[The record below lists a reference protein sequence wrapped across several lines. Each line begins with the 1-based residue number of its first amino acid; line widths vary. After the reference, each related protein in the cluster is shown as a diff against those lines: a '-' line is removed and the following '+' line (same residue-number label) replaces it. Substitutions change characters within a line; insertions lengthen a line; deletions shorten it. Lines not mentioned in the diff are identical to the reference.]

1 MKKLLTSILLCCV
14 LVLQAQSNAI
24 QNALK
29 VHDYEQAIKL
39 ISKEKKSPEMDLLKA
54 TCFKNIAR
62 YDDAIALLEEIVKNE
77 HENNIASINELADC
91 YQQEG
96 NFRKAKLYYYMA
108 LQQTPDSRYAQLN
121 YLNITYKLKELNQT
135 IKLAH
140 SIFQKDTVPVLL
152 PVLGD
157 CFTQLGKTDS
167 AIYYYRK
174 AMSHNPADFNSLSK
188 LSKLYIQTEKFDDL
202 VSSTDRFILSD
213 SSNQIINQY
222 NGIGLCMSKKHDKAI
237 YRLKTLSQQGDS
249 SFLTNYYLGASYYAI
264 ADYIDAY
271 NHLSRAYRN
280 DSSNIRL
287 HYYLGESAIMSGHQ
301 PRGIQVLTEG
311 LNLLIPKDSELFNY
325 YYCISKGYNGMS
337 KPLDEIKYLKLSYD
351 HKQDYKLIYNIA
363 AIYDYQIQNPEE
375 ALNYYTRLM
384 ATQPKTKT
392 TPAITNGT
400 LNLSYYGAVENRIK
414 ELKEIIETK
423 KNKH

>member
-1 MKKLLTSILLCCV
+1 
-14 LVLQAQSNAI
+14 
-24 QNALK
+24 
-29 VHDYEQAIKL
+29 
-39 ISKEKKSPEMDLLKA
+39 
-54 TCFKNIAR
+54 
-62 YDDAIALLEEIVKNE
+62 
-77 HENNIASINELADC
+77 
-91 YQQEG
+91 
-96 NFRKAKLYYYMA
+96 MA

-174 AMSHNPADFNSLSK
+174 AMFHNPADYNSLSK

-213 SSNQIINQY
+213 SSNQVINQY
-222 NGIGLCMSKKHDKAI
+222 NGIGLCMSKKHEKAI
-237 YRLKTLSQQGDS
+237 YRLKSLSQQGDS
-249 SFLTNYYLGASYYAI
+249 SFLTNYYLGASYYAVE
-264 ADYIDAY
+264 DYIEAY
-271 NHLSRAYRN
+271 NYLSSAYKS

-287 HYYLGESAIMSGHQ
+287 HYYLGESAIMSGHRF
-301 PRGIQVLTEG
+301 RGIQILTEG
-311 LNLLIPKDSELFNY
+311 LNLLIPKDAELFNY
-325 YYCISKGYNGMS
+325 YYCISKGYSSMNR
-337 KPLDEIKYLKLSYD
+337 PLDEIKYLKLSYD
-351 HKQDYKLIYNIA
+351 HKPDNKLIYNIA
-363 AIYDYQIQNPEE
+363 AIYDYQIKDPEE
-375 ALNYYTRLM
+375 ALNYYNRFM

-400 LNLSYYGAVENRIK
+400 LNLTYYGAVENRIK
-414 ELKEIIETK
+414 DLKEIIETK

>member
-1 MKKLLTSILLCCV
+1 MKKPLTAILLCCV

-77 HENNIASINELADC
+77 HDNNIASINELADC
-91 YQQEG
+91 YQQVG

-152 PVLGD
+152 PMLGD

-174 AMSHNPADFNSLSK
+174 AMFHNQADYNSLSK

-213 SSNQIINQY
+213 SSNQVINQY

-249 SFLTNYYLGASYYAI
+249 SFLTNYYLGASYYAV

-271 NHLSRAYRN
+271 NYLSSAYKN

-287 HYYLGESAIMSGHQ
+287 HYYLGESAIMSGHRF
-301 PRGIQVLTEG
+301 RGIQVLTEG
-311 LNLLIPKDSELFNY
+311 LNLLTPKDSELFNY
-325 YYCISKGYNGMS
+325 YYCISKGYSGMNR
-337 KPLDEIKYLKLSYD
+337 PLDEIKYLKLSYD
-351 HKQDYKLIYNIA
+351 HKQDNKLIYNIA
-363 AIYDYQIQNPEE
+363 AIYDYQIKDTEE
-375 ALNYYTRLM
+375 ALNYYNRFM

-400 LNLSYYGAVENRIK
+400 LNLTYYGAVENRIK
-414 ELKEIIETK
+414 DLKEIIETK